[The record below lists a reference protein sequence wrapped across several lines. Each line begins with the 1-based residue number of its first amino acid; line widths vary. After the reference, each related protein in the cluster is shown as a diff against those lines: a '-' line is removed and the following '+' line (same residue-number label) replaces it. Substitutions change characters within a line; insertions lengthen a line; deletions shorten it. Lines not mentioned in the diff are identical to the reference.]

1 MASNSPAPVGPV
13 PFLDTEKDD
22 HQVGSDVPPFPLPDD
37 HEHEVVVVS
46 ELPSKLLAGIPQI
59 SLRRYQGFWLPES
72 WVPAAVSIQ
81 RRFKPRPD
89 DVIISSLP
97 KCGTTWLVALAFAT
111 MARHAYPP
119 SGADHPLLRLNP
131 HQCIPFLEGVFLG
144 GRGREERLEAL
155 PSPRLVNTHMPHA
168 MIACCSRV
176 VYICREPK
184 DMVVSMWHYLR
195 TVHPQ
200 LSLQDTLDSVC
211 GGASRCGP
219 FWDHALGYWRAS
231 VATPD
236 RVLFLRYEELLRD
249 PAGNVRRLAQFVGQP
264 FSPAEEE
271 AGVLGDVV
279 RLCSLDNLRS
289 LEVNK
294 TGIVGPLLKTPR
306 KALFRKGVVGD
317 WVNHMTPEMARLMD
331 DVVAHKL
338 RDTGL
343 HFK

>member
-1 MASNSPAPVGPV
+1 MFACCASMATNSAAPVVGPI
-13 PFLDTEKDD
+13 PFLDTEKDA
-22 HQVGSDVPPFPLPDD
+22 HGHRQ
-37 HEHEVVVVS
+37 VS
-46 ELPSKLLAGIPQI
+46 ELPSKLLAGIQQI

-81 RRFKPRPD
+81 HRFKPRPD

-119 SGADHPLLRLNP
+119 SAADHPLLCLNP
-131 HQCIPFLEGVFLG
+131 HQCIAFLEGVFLG
-144 GRGREERLEAL
+144 GPAREERLEAL

-168 MIACCSRV
+168 LLPQSLVDCGSRV

-195 TVHPQ
+195 TVHPE

-211 GGASRCGP
+211 DGASRCGP

-231 VATPD
+231 TASPD
-236 RVLFLRYEELLRD
+236 SRVLFLRYEELLRD
-249 PAGNVRRLAQFVGQP
+249 PASNVKRLAQFVGQP

-271 AGVLGDVV
+271 AGVLADVV

-289 LEVNK
+289 LDVNK

-306 KALFRKGVVGD
+306 KALFRKGVAGD
-317 WVNHMTPEMARLMD
+317 WVNHMTPEMARRMD
-331 DVVAHKL
+331 DVVADKL
-338 RDTGL
+338 GHTGL
-343 HFK
+343 DFQ